1 MSEKIRDEFE
11 VAFVM
16 HVCGCDAEKAKDQIK
31 WMDGKGL
38 LARHSAAYNFKYCMQ
53 STDDAWWAWQASRA
67 ALVVELPSDINGEY
81 YADGWN
87 AALMCVEGMLEEAG
101 VSYK

>member
-1 MSEKIRDEFE
+1 MSEKMREEFE
-11 VAFVM
+11 EWLIANTEFDTQRTAFAM
-16 HVCGCDAEKAKDQIK
+16 TKEEDQQY
-31 WMDGKGL
+31 MCHRTN
-38 LARHSAAYNFKYCMQ
+38 LA
-53 STDDAWWAWQASRA
+53 WLAWQASRA

>member
-1 MSEKIRDEFE
+1 MAISEKMMDEF
-11 VAFVM
+11 
-16 HVCGCDAEKAKDQIK
+16 
-31 WMDGKGL
+31 KGW
-38 LARHSAAYNFKYCMQ
+38 AYKSGYDI
-53 STDDAWWAWQASRA
+53 DDAQESADDEKFFVCYDTEACWQAWQASRA

-81 YADGWN
+81 HADGWN